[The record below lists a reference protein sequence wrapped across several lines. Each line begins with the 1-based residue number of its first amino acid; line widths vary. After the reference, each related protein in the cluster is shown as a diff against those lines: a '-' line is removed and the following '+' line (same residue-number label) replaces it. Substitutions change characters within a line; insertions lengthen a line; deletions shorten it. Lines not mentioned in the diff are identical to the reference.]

1 MADYRSPRGKGRPPG
16 KSSGGPRPPGQGGYR
31 SSGGQGRGPGGG
43 RPQGGKPQGGRPAR
57 FEPAGPKGKD
67 KGEADRGER
76 LQKALAQAGVGSR
89 RACEEYIKQGRVTVD
104 GKTVR
109 ELGVRVDPMKANIAL
124 DGERVRLE
132 RAVYFA
138 VNKPKGYVSTNDD
151 PAGRPRVVDILAEV
165 PERVYTV
172 GRLDEES
179 TGLMILT
186 NDGELANRLAHPRYG
201 VEKLYRAVV
210 AGAPSPDVLKQ
221 LEEGVWLSDGKA
233 RAKRVRIVGGRGE
246 STTLELALAEGKNRE
261 VRRML
266 ARFGHKVMSLTRIA
280 IGPITLKGLPIG
292 EFRPLNPAEI
302 DLLHKVA
309 AGIQIETPRFP
320 ARGRGVPPGK
330 APRPGQSRRPQDQH
344 VPRSRRNESHERD
357 DRGPRRGGRP
367 PFQADQGDRPAPPG
381 HSQIHGPRQAYGQ
394 SEGPERRPPHD
405 ARSRGPQGGGPG
417 RPPGDRAPRQGPR
430 PGVPGAPPT
439 PAPRPRPTGSGAPP
453 TPAPRPRPAGPG
465 APPRPGGRD
474 RPPVGG
480 PQRVTKPPPGLP
492 PSQRRAAPP
501 ERPAPPGDDPIGG
514 RKIIGLPPRKAAPG
528 GAPGGAGRGPNS
540 RKRPTGKRVPPR
552 KAFGIKRR
560 KPGEEA

>member
-1 MADYRSPRGKGRPPG
+1 MADHRSPRGKGRPPG
-16 KSSGGPRPPGQGGYR
+16 KSSGGPRPPGKGGYR
-31 SSGGQGRGPGGG
+31 SSGGQGRRPGGG

-67 KGEADRGER
+67 KAGADRGER

-221 LEEGVWLSDGKA
+221 LAEGVWLSDGKA
-233 RAKRVRIVGGRGE
+233 RAKRVRIVGARGD
-246 STTLELALAEGKNRE
+246 STILELVLAEGKNRE

-266 ARFGHKVMSLTRIA
+266 ARFGHKVMSLTRVA

-330 APRPGQSRRPQDQH
+330 APRPGQGRRPQEQH
-344 VPRSRRNESHERD
+344 VPRSRRNELHERD
-357 DRGPRRGGRP
+357 ERGPRRGGRP
-367 PFQADQGDRPAPPG
+367 PFQADQGERPAPI
-381 HSQIHGPRQAYGQ
+381 QTHGPRQAYGQ
-394 SEGPERRPPHD
+394 SDGPERRPPHD
-405 ARSRGPQGGGPG
+405 ARGRGPQGGPG
-417 RPPGDRAPRQGPR
+417 RPPGDRAPRQGQR
-430 PGVPGAPPT
+430 PG
-439 PAPRPRPTGSGAPP
+439 
-453 TPAPRPRPAGPG
+453 GPG
-465 APPRPGGRD
+465 ASPPPAPRPGGRD

-492 PSQRRAAPP
+492 PSQRRPAPP
-501 ERPAPPGDDPIGG
+501 ERPVSPGDEPIGG

-528 GAPGGAGRGPNS
+528 APAGGGRGPNV